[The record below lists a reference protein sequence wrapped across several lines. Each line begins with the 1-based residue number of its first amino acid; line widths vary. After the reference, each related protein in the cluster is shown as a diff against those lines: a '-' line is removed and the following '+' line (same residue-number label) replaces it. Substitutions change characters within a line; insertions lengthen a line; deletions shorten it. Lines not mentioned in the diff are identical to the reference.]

1 MGKLT
6 EREMRFID
14 EWLINPNGTQAAI
27 KAGYSPDTA
36 VSIASE
42 NLRKPHIVRVIADR
56 QLATRTKFRIRHEDI
71 VQETARLAFSD
82 IRTIASF
89 SDERGVSFFDSDE
102 LSDDAARAIA
112 EVSSKTTFRPGKRN
126 DDEGMNVE
134 ERKVK
139 MYGKIE
145 ALKLLAQLT
154 GALKPS
160 GETNIGTQQNLILP
174 SGVTLDDLKAL
185 RDDLRGATDA

>member
-1 MGKLT
+1 MPKLT
-6 EREMRFID
+6 EREQRFID
-14 EWLINPNGTQAAI
+14 EYMVDPNGAQAAI
-27 KAGYSPDTA
+27 RAGYSSATA
-36 VSIASE
+36 KEIASQ
-42 NLRKPHIVRVIADR
+42 NLTKPHIVRELAER
-56 QLATRTKFRIRHEDI
+56 QLATRTKYRIRHEDI
-71 VQETARLAFSD
+71 VLETARLAFSD

-112 EVSSKTTFRPGKRN
+112 EVSSKTTYRPGKRK

-160 GETNIGTQQNLILP
+160 GETNIQTQQNLILP

-185 RDDLRGATDA
+185 RDDLRGATDG

>member
-1 MGKLT
+1 MV
-6 EREMRFID
+6 D
-14 EWLINPNGTQAAI
+14 PNGAQAAI
-27 KAGYSPDTA
+27 RAGYSSATA
-36 VSIASE
+36 KEIASQ
-42 NLRKPHIVRVIADR
+42 NLTKPHIVRELAER
-56 QLATRTKFRIRHEDI
+56 QLATRTKYRIRHEDI
-71 VQETARLAFSD
+71 VLETARLAFSD

-112 EVSSKTTFRPGKRN
+112 EVSSKTTYRPGKRK

-160 GETNIGTQQNLILP
+160 GETNIQTQQNLILP

-185 RDDLRGATDA
+185 RDDLRGATDG

>member
-71 VQETARLAFSD
+71 VLETARLAFSD

>member
-27 KAGYSPDTA
+27 KAGYSADTA
-36 VSIASE
+36 YAIAYE

-71 VQETARLAFSD
+71 VLETARLAFSD

>member
-1 MGKLT
+1 MPKLT
-6 EREMRFID
+6 EREQRFID
-14 EWLINPNGTQAAI
+14 EWLVNPNGTQAAI
-27 KAGYSPDTA
+27 KAGYSTGTA
-36 VSIASE
+36 AVIASE
-42 NLRKPHIVRVIADR
+42 NLRKPHIVREIAER
-56 QLATRTKFRIRHEDI
+56 QLATRTKYRIRHEDI
-71 VQETARLAFSD
+71 VLETARLAFSD

-89 SDERGVSFFDSDE
+89 SDERGVAFFDSDE

-112 EVSSKTTFRPGKRN
+112 EVSSKTTYRPGKRK

-160 GETNIGTQQNLILP
+160 GETNIQTQQNLILP

-185 RDDLRGATDA
+185 RDDLRGATDG

>member
-1 MGKLT
+1 MPKLT
-6 EREMRFID
+6 EREQRFID
-14 EWLINPNGTQAAI
+14 EYMVDPNGAQAAI
-27 KAGYSPDTA
+27 RAGYSSATA
-36 VSIASE
+36 KEIASQ
-42 NLRKPHIVRVIADR
+42 NLTKPHIVRELAER
-56 QLATRTKFRIRHEDI
+56 QLATRTKYRIRHEDI
-71 VQETARLAFSD
+71 VLETARLAFSD

-112 EVSSKTTFRPGKRN
+112 EVSSKTTFRPGK
-126 DDEGMNVE
+126 GMNVE

-160 GETNIGTQQNLILP
+160 GETNIQTQQNLILP

-185 RDDLRGATDA
+185 RDDLRGATDG